1 MLLSS
6 NVLVNAV
13 LLVLGSVW
21 CKKVIARIPRD
32 VAEFKA
38 QDWSDKTP
46 IVVIWVVTAGLL
58 FWILGAA
65 WSVGAGIL
73 SGF

>member
-6 NVLVNAV
+6 NVIVNAV
-13 LLVLGSVW
+13 LLVLGGVW
-21 CKKVIARIPRD
+21 CKVVCARIPRD
-32 VAEFKA
+32 LAEFKA
-38 QDWSDKTP
+38 QDWSDRTP

-58 FWILGAA
+58 LWILGAA

-73 SGF
+73 SAF

>member
-6 NVLVNAV
+6 NVVVNAV
-13 LLVLGSVW
+13 FLVLGGVW
-21 CKKVIARIPRD
+21 CKEVLTRIPRD
-32 VAEFKA
+32 KAEFKA
-38 QDWSDKTP
+38 QDWSDRTP

-58 FWILGAA
+58 LWILGAV

>member
-13 LLVLGSVW
+13 LLVLSGVW
-21 CKKVIARIPRD
+21 CKKVFARIPRD
-32 VAEFKA
+32 VAKFQA

-58 FWILGAA
+58 LWILGAA
-65 WSVGAGIL
+65 WSVAASIL